1 MAESTIE
8 SIYRLLSAISAVGV
22 IFLTALQVFKRPLR
36 AKTQETFDIADAAS
50 KAVQAAVTGFE
61 ARINQ
66 LAEQVERLEKEL
78 RERDAIIAEQA
89 GMIEDLKD
97 WGERLFG
104 QVKEAGKEP
113 VSFTRK
119 KTTQQ

>member
-78 RERDAIIAEQA
+78 RERDLL
-89 GMIEDLKD
+89 IEDLKE
-97 WGERLFG
+97 WAEKLVA

-119 KTTQQ
+119 KTTPQ

>member
-61 ARINQ
+61 ARIKQ
-66 LAEQVERLEKEL
+66 LEDNSDRLEQEL
-78 RERDAIIAEQA
+78 IKRDKVIVEQNLL
-89 GMIEDLKD
+89 IEDLKD
-97 WGERLFG
+97 WAERLVG